1 MQKAIRLTPVA
12 RTMPRVVP
20 RGCFRERP
28 ELQALAFKAF
38 VTDSWLLA
46 GHVLKCPVFHGS
58 SFGDLSDSWVHQH
71 CLGRASAVMA
81 AAHFAGSKTVQCV
94 QKAATA
100 SY

>member
-1 MQKAIRLTPVA
+1 
-12 RTMPRVVP
+12 MPRPRLVP
-20 RGCFRERP
+20 RGCFREGP
-28 ELQALAFKAF
+28 ELQALAFKTF

-46 GHVLKCPVFHGS
+46 GHLLKCPVFHGL

-71 CLGRASAVMA
+71 CLDRASADMA
-81 AAHFAGSKTVQCV
+81 AAHCAGSKTVQYV